1 MRILITDQNFGD
13 DARIERE
20 LAEANR
26 VDLSV
31 ADCRDEDDVVDALVE
46 HRPDALLV
54 QFAPIGRRTL
64 EHADAPRAV
73 VRAGIGIDNVD
84 VAAASELGVAVARIP
99 DYCVDE
105 VADHTLTLVLAVER
119 GLLALAGDVAGGGWS
134 WGAAAPV
141 RRLRGRTFALLGFG
155 QIARAVAVRAAA
167 FGFAVAAHDPALAE
181 GEIAAA
187 GVDPRAFDELLRG
200 ADVLSVHVPLTEAT
214 RGLVG
219 RDELALLPDGALVV
233 NTARGG
239 IVDEAALAEAAATG
253 RIRAALDVL
262 AVEPPPPDHPLRHAV
277 SGVLLTPHAA
287 WYSEEA
293 VVDLRH
299 KSIHAAITLLHGGR
313 PAGLVT
319 A

>member
-20 LAEANR
+20 LAEANGVELR
-26 VDLSV
+26 V
-31 ADCRDEDDVVDALVE
+31 ADCSDENDVLDALVE
-46 HRPDALLV
+46 HQPDALLV

-64 EHADAPRAV
+64 EHADAPRVV

-84 VAAASELGVAVARIP
+84 VAAAAELGIAVARIP

-105 VADHTLTLVLAVER
+105 VADHTLMLVLAVER
-119 GLLALAGDVAGGGWS
+119 GLLPLAADVAGGGWS
-134 WGAAAPV
+134 WNVAGPV

-167 FGFAVAAHDPALAE
+167 LGYAVAAHDPAVADD
-181 GEIAAA
+181 EIAAA
-187 GVDPRAFDELLRG
+187 GVTPRPFDELLRG
-200 ADVLSVHVPLTEAT
+200 ADVLSVHVPLTDGT

-239 IVDEAALAEAAATG
+239 IVDEPALAEAAASG
-253 RIRAALDVL
+253 RLRAALDVL
-262 AVEPPPPDHPLRHAV
+262 VTEPPPADHPLRNA
-277 SGVLLTPHAA
+277 VLLTPHAA

-299 KSIHAAITLLHGGR
+299 KSVGAAITLLNGGR